1 MKTTCHFW
9 WSNRRNY
16 FQEGNYVHPQLKMLE
31 AYKKAL
37 NTWARWVDKNINVN
51 KTRVFFRGYVHTHYR
66 YRTMLSL
73 CFASTLDPK
82 FYVVVGRYLVV
93 CFIFTLI
100 FQFKNWKNKFVK
112 LFNVIAVMGNGTQEE
127 DATEKQNQSLT
138 KIIYPSTLRKWE
150 L

>member
-1 MKTTCHFW
+1 
-9 WSNRRNY
+9 
-16 FQEGNYVHPQLKMLE
+16 
-31 AYKKAL
+31 
-37 NTWARWVDKNINVN
+37 
-51 KTRVFFRGYVHTHYR
+51 
-66 YRTMLSL
+66 MLSEL
-73 CFASTLDPK
+73 CLHSRSKILC
-82 FYVVVGRYLVV
+82 GSWRYLIV